1 MAAITPYTIEGLQK
15 DISILNIKLNNM
27 EIWVL
32 SLTAT
37 LLFELKKNGTLT
49 DDQIALIQLAKLQK
63 GGKRNSKKKTS
74 KK

>member
-1 MAAITPYTIEGLQK
+1 
-15 DISILNIKLNNM
+15 M